1 MPGLAAVS
9 ASVVSDAATKST
21 TSLPA
26 RSAASQPKGKS
37 PAITTP
43 WNGGE
48 EDTELDYAG
57 RERDDAGRNDVGR
70 DNLGHDDAGR
80 DVGELT
86 TQRIAAD
93 GEVPGAHNTMDG
105 SSGGGW
111 PRSLVGQTH

>member
-1 MPGLAAVS
+1 
-9 ASVVSDAATKST
+9 
-21 TSLPA
+21 LPA

-57 RERDDAGRNDVGR
+57 RERDDAGRDG
-70 DNLGHDDAGR
+70 
-80 DVGELT
+80 GELT
-86 TQRIAAD
+86 TQRIATD

-111 PRSLVGQTH
+111 PRSLVGRTH